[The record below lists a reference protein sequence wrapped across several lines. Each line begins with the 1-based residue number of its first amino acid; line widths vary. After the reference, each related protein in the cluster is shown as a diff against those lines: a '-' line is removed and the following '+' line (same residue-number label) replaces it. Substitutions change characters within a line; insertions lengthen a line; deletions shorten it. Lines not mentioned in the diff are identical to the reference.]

1 MYSVKDALRQA
12 ILKIRNSLPQ
22 EILYKLSEDIQTRVI
37 GMNEFANATIV
48 GAYHSIG
55 SEVSTSKI
63 LGEVLQRGKR
73 LALPKVI
80 DDNTIVFAE
89 MKDLKDDLEVGRFN
103 IMTPK
108 EHCEQFEKIDL
119 VLVPGIAWDGQGY
132 RIGYGQGYYDRYLAK
147 LQTTSI
153 GLAYEF
159 QVFEEIQH
167 GDNDFCVDFIVTDKR
182 VVRASN

>member
-1 MYSVKDALRQA
+1 MYSAKDVLRQA

-22 EILYKLSEDIQTRVI
+22 EILDKLSEDIQTRVI
-37 GMNEFANATIV
+37 DMDKFTNATIV

-55 SEVSTSKI
+55 SEVRTSKI
-63 LGEVLQRGKR
+63 LCEVLQRGKR
-73 LALPKVI
+73 LTLPRVI
-80 DDNTIVFAE
+80 DENTIVFAE
-89 MKDLKDDLEVGRFN
+89 VKDLKDDLEVGRYN

-108 EHCEQFEKIDL
+108 DHCKRLEKIDL

-132 RIGYGQGYYDRYLAK
+132 RIGYGQGYYDRSLAK

-153 GLAYEF
+153 GLAYDF

-167 GDNDFCVDFIVTDKR
+167 GKNDFCVDFIVTDKR
-182 VVRASN
+182 IIHAK